1 MGLPSPL
8 EHPISLGLPL
18 SLLSVVPGGPSRPWA
33 TGLVLTST
41 TPGSLWFDHCPAPSS
56 LPGTRWAA
64 GPEDLGADH
73 AHSDPRVAAAL
84 GSGGRW
90 WCLFQGRFG
99 GVSPGGCRGSRF
111 GEPAPGGC
119 CALGGGGTLPACAPG
134 SLPGGHRSPLSYLCR
149 ITDALSLSR
158 GTRGGCCGLD
168 PSPLPG
174 PRPLGGAALS
184 APHPPPKG
192 SRWASLC
199 EGPPGSGLSEAPVI
213 SSPAGPLPSPQAG
226 DHRPNPQPTGMARGT
241 TATTSLPGWSP
252 HPPTMWGGY
261 QVPGFASHL
270 PCRLPPPPASCRCPL
285 RSP

>member
-1 MGLPSPL
+1 MGWGVGLPSPL

-99 GVSPGGCRGSRF
+99 GSLQGAVGAAGS
-111 GEPAPGGC
+111 GSLPLAGTSLEGAVPWV
-119 CALGGGGTLPACAPG
+119 GGGTLPACALG
-134 SLPGGHRSPLSYLCR
+134 GLPGGHRSPLSYLCR

-158 GTRGGCCGLD
+158 GTRGAA
-168 PSPLPG
+168 
-174 PRPLGGAALS
+174 AALI
-184 APHPPPKG
+184 PHPCP
-192 SRWASLC
+192 A
-199 EGPPGSGLSEAPVI
+199 PGHWVGLP
-213 SSPAGPLPSPQAG
+213 
-226 DHRPNPQPTGMARGT
+226 
-241 TATTSLPGWSP
+241 
-252 HPPTMWGGY
+252 
-261 QVPGFASHL
+261 
-270 PCRLPPPPASCRCPL
+270 
-285 RSP
+285 